1 LIRIQDGRINCKSV
15 KKIVMKRI
23 KFIIAGVLFLSLTI
37 FTSCL
42 KAGLDELP
50 AFTDADITNI
60 YFEYRYQDPTTLW
73 TDGSAIVKYVT
84 LVVATKTI
92 DATAKTVS
100 VTVSVPAASGTFTTA
115 ERAKVTLTNLVCKT
129 NISTAAKIEPM
140 NGAPILGTP
149 GDFSA
154 TRSYLVTA
162 ADGVTTKTWTITVT
176 ALTKP

>member
-1 LIRIQDGRINCKSV
+1 
-15 KKIVMKRI
+15 MKRI
-23 KFIIAGVLFLSLTI
+23 KFIIAGVLFLSL

-60 YFEYRYQDPTTLW
+60 YFEYRYQDPTALW

-92 DATAKTVS
+92 DATNKTVN
-100 VTVSVPAASGTFTTA
+100 VTVTVPAASGAFTAT
-115 ERAKVTLTNLVCKT
+115 ERGKVALTNLVCRT
-129 NISTAAKIEPM
+129 NISTASKIEPL
-140 NGAPILGTP
+140 NGAPVLGTP

-154 TRSYLVTA
+154 ARTYLVTA
-162 ADGVTTKTWTITVT
+162 SDGVTSKTWTITVT
-176 ALTKP
+176 ALNKP